1 MSHICIFF
9 LFLNIYYSIL
19 QVRGLGVTQLVIFC
33 ERHKCL
39 TPKWFKIT
47 TSSVIEAVVSCSTSS
62 QIHFDCH
69 SEHTTS
75 NPQLL
80 PLSNQLMT
88 KLKDPWHV
96 ILHVKKTGVMNI
108 ASWLPSNKTRSTR
121 KYSRCSSYIF
131 FLPRTSGIP
140 FCCFQ

>member
-47 TSSVIEAVVSCSTSS
+47 TSSVTEAVVSCSTSS

-75 NPQLL
+75 NPQLP
-80 PLSNQLMT
+80 PLSNPLMT
-88 KLKDPWHV
+88 KLKDP
-96 ILHVKKTGVMNI
+96 LALNFSCEKNCGVMNI
-108 ASWLPSNKTRSTR
+108 ASRLPSNKTRSTR
-121 KYSRCSSYIF
+121 KYSRCSPYIF
-131 FLPRTSGIP
+131 FA
-140 FCCFQ
+140 